1 MPNFARSILVVGM
14 LVFSPWVLAQGDLG
28 SISGMVSDSNHA
40 VVPGAPIQVKSVQTG
55 AIYKA
60 TSSSTGNYTL
70 GPLPAGTYDLF
81 IVMPGFIT
89 YRKPGVVIQGG
100 QKLRL
105 DIPLAEAQLNTL
117 GDGREFYT
125 DIRGVHSVPS
135 GPAPRTP
142 DGKPDFTG
150 VWHAVRDADPNAEI
164 SAEKPPALPWAAA
177 IAKERTQGNGKDS
190 PGVRCLPNNLQPMSA
205 TWVNKLVQTPVLL
218 LIFSEGNT
226 PPFRQIFLD
235 RGHPADLDPTW
246 LGHST
251 GKWEGDTLVVDTF
264 GFNDKAWIVPGNFPH
279 TEKLRMITRIRRPDL
294 GHLELEITYEDPGT
308 FTKPWK
314 VRQVAELAPG
324 EEIWEYICNENNQ
337 DAEHMV
343 GK

>member
-1 MPNFARSILVVGM
+1 MPNSARSILIVGM

-28 SISGMVSDSNHA
+28 SISGIVSDSDHA
-40 VVPGAPIQVKSVQTG
+40 IVAGAPIQLKSVQTG
-55 AIYKA
+55 ATYQEA
-60 TSSSTGNYTL
+60 SSSTGSYTL
-70 GPLPAGTYDLF
+70 AQLPAGTYDLF
-81 IVMPGFIT
+81 IVMPGFTT

-105 DIPLAEAQLNTL
+105 DMQLAEAQLNTL
-117 GDGREFYT
+117 GDGREFYE

-142 DGKPDFTG
+142 DGKPDFSG
-150 VWHAVRDADPNAEI
+150 VWHPVRDADPDAEI

-177 IAKERTQGNGKDS
+177 IGKERTENNGKDS
-190 PGVRCLPNNLQPMSA
+190 PGVHCLPGSPQLMSA
-205 TWVNKLVQTPVLL
+205 VWLNKLVQTPALL
-218 LIFSEGNT
+218 LIISEGNN
-226 PPFRQIFLD
+226 PAFRQIFLD

-246 LGHST
+246 LGHSI
-251 GKWEGDTLVVDTF
+251 GKWDGDTLVVDTI
-264 GFNDKAWIVPGNFPH
+264 GFNNKSWMPGNFPH
-279 TEKLRMITRIRRPDL
+279 TEKLQMTTRIRRPDL
-294 GHLELEITYEDPGT
+294 GHLEFEITYEDTGT
-308 FTKPWK
+308 FSKPWK
-314 VRQVAELAPG
+314 VRQVADLAPG

>member
-55 AIYKA
+55 ATYKA

-89 YRKPGVVIQGG
+89 YRKLGIVIQGG

-135 GPAPRTP
+135 GPAPRTS

-150 VWHAVRDADPNAEI
+150 VWHAVRDADPDAEI

-177 IAKERTQGNGKDS
+177 IAKERTEGNGKDS
-190 PGVRCLPNNLQPMSA
+190 PGVRCLPNNVQPMSA

-264 GFNDKAWIVPGNFPH
+264 GFNDKAWIAPGNFPH

-314 VRQVAELAPG
+314 VRQVADLAPG